1 MGVVRLLPPE
11 VANQIAAGEVIE
23 RPASVVKELVENAL
37 DAGAARIAVR
47 IEGGGAD
54 LIEVADDGCGME
66 AEDARLALKR
76 HATSK
81 VRDAS
86 DLQAVRSFGFRGE
99 ALPSIASVSRL
110 TLTTSAGGDE
120 GTEVRIEA
128 GRLASHGPAAHPR
141 GTTVRVEGLFHNA
154 PARRKFLR
162 SPGTEASHAI
172 DHLIRLAAAHP
183 AVAFRLTSGGRETFL
198 WPAAAGLRERAAQI
212 LGPSEAAALLE
223 VDRSEGRPRVRGLV
237 SAPSL
242 TRASTRDARLFVNDR
257 PVRDRRL
264 LHALQEGAATVVP
277 RGRSPLAFLF
287 LEVPVEEV
295 DVNVHPAKS
304 EVRFARPGAMHDLL
318 LRAVREALTS
328 SRPFATLGTRGLDGA
343 MTEEAGEMLFHGTAT
358 PVTGVP
364 GVGERT
370 AAFTVLPGTGVE
382 DRPGGDGAPRRD
394 PLQAPTAAFSQGA
407 SVPPAAVIP
416 LDRLTPLAQFRDTYI
431 LASAPDGLVIVDQ
444 HAAHERILYER
455 LLADAE
461 ARRLERQRLL
471 FPLLLEVSPAE
482 RQALEEARDLFEDLG
497 FTLAGFGPATL
508 RVEEIPG
515 MLKATAAEG
524 LLRELLG
531 DLLERTQGSAAGDL
545 RHRIAATSACHA
557 AVRAHEAL
565 PGPALDRLV
574 RDLLE
579 ARSPM
584 TCPHGRPTILRLP
597 IERLEREF
605 RRR

>member
-1 MGVVRLLPPE
+1 MGNVRLLPPE

-37 DAGAARIAVR
+37 DAGAARIAIR
-47 IEGGGAD
+47 LEGGGAD
-54 LIEVADDGCGME
+54 LVEVADDGCGMD
-66 AEDARLALKR
+66 AEDARLALER

-110 TLTTSAGGDE
+110 TLTTNAGAE
-120 GTEVRIEA
+120 SGTEVRFEA
-128 GRLASHGPAAHPR
+128 GRLLESGPAAHPR

-162 SPGTEASHAI
+162 SPGTEATHAI

-183 AVAFRLTSGGRETFL
+183 GVAFRLQSGGREAFL
-198 WPAAAGLRERAAQI
+198 WPAASGLRERVARI
-212 LGPSEAAALLE
+212 LGAREAARLLD

-237 SAPSL
+237 SDPSL
-242 TRASTRDARLFVNDR
+242 TRASTRDARLFVNHR

-264 LHALQEGAATVVP
+264 LHALQAGAATVVP
-277 RGRSPLAFLF
+277 RGRSPVAFLF

-295 DVNVHPAKS
+295 DVNVHPAKN
-304 EVRFARPGAMHDLL
+304 EVRFARPGAMHDLV
-318 LRAVREALTS
+318 LRAVRETLGAQ
-328 SRPFATLGTRGLDGA
+328 RPFVALGERSLTAPAEEPPDASFPPALESGVETDAGRLDVA
-343 MTEEAGEMLFHGTAT
+343 ERASPFAVPSGE
-358 PVTGVP
+358 
-364 GVGERT
+364 GVG
-370 AAFTVLPGTGVE
+370 
-382 DRPGGDGAPRRD
+382 DAPRLPR
-394 PLQAPTAAFSQGA
+394 AF
-407 SVPPAAVIP
+407 PPAAPSAPAIP
-416 LDRLTPLAQFRDTYI
+416 LEHLTPLAQFRDTYI

-444 HAAHERILYER
+444 HAAHERVLYER
-455 LLADAE
+455 LLADA
-461 ARRLERQRLL
+461 AASRLERQRLL

-482 RQALEEARDLFEDLG
+482 RQAFEEARPLFEDLG
-497 FTLAGFGPATL
+497 FSLAGFGPATL

-515 MLKATAAEG
+515 ILKATAAEG
-524 LLRELLG
+524 LLRALLG
-531 DLLERTQGSAAGDL
+531 DLLDRTEGKAGDDL